1 LRFAD
6 KTVWITGASSGIGEA
21 LAYAF
26 AREGARLVLSARR
39 ADELNRVAQKTG
51 LPSDRILVLPL
62 DAEQPDTFAAH
73 VQTVLGKFGRIDV
86 LALSAGISQ
95 RSFAK
100 ETSLAVDRRVMEV
113 NYFGVV
119 GLAKAVLPIFVGQQ
133 DGHFLVTSS
142 VVGYIGT
149 PMRSAYAASKHALHG
164 FFDSLRAEHW
174 RDNVRVTIACP
185 GYIKTAISIH
195 AVNEKGEPYNRMD
208 DNQARGMSAEA
219 CAARMLR
226 AVARN
231 REEIYVGGKEI
242 FGIYLKRFFPKL
254 LSRIIRNYNI
264 RSREV

>member
-1 LRFAD
+1 MRFAD

-26 AREGARLVLSARR
+26 AREGACLVLSARR
-39 ADELNRVAQKTG
+39 AGELNRVAQKPG
-51 LPSDRILVLPL
+51 LSSDRILVLPL
-62 DAEQPDTFAAH
+62 DAEKPEAFETH

-86 LALSAGISQ
+86 LALNAGISQ
-95 RSFAK
+95 RSFAQ
-100 ETSLAVDRRVMEV
+100 ETTLAVDRRVMEV

-119 GLAKAVLPIFVGQQ
+119 GLAKAVLPVFSGQRG
-133 DGHFLVTSS
+133 GHFLVTSS

-195 AVNEKGEPYNRMD
+195 AVNEKGEPYNKMD
-208 DNQARGMSAEA
+208 DNQARGMAA
-219 CAARMLR
+219 DTCAARMVR

-242 FGIYLKRFFPKL
+242 LGI
-254 LSRIIRNYNI
+254 
-264 RSREV
+264 